1 MGAEGALTLAVLIGG
16 AAAGLTLV
24 ARALAPL
31 GWLAVRPLSCDLCC
45 SAWSALGLL
54 ILHELPFYTLPFRY
68 VTLSG
73 FGAVAVSVFAL
84 KTVGWL
90 RDQAIPEEP
99 PELPPL

>member
-1 MGAEGALTLAVLIGG
+1 
-16 AAAGLTLV
+16 
-24 ARALAPL
+24 
-31 GWLAVRPLSCDLCC
+31 
-45 SAWSALGLL
+45 
-54 ILHELPFYTLPFRY
+54 LHELPFYTLPFRY